1 MILNIF
7 RNTFK
12 GTLLAVSLGMVVVS
26 CTEHIDESDLYT
38 FTGEMMVDH
47 FENNPET
54 FSSYLQVLGMV
65 HPSKRSKSTMKE
77 LLDARGHYTCFA
89 PTNKAIEE
97 YMDSMLTIGKVS
109 SKDLAQL
116 PDSVAEDIVFNS
128 IIDNQIEEAYATTD
142 FQPGALQRTNMN
154 GRYVDISYS
163 NDSVTG
169 ISLIYVNTNSL
180 IITKD
185 IEVEN
190 GYIHAIDKVL
200 SPSTATVA
208 DLVETTPNTTIF
220 GHFLKTTGWDL
231 KLLEYKDKEYDL
243 ISGIIKTIE
252 EKFILVDIKNTIGI
266 LLKSEQ
272 IPNEVYHEGN
282 TIKCIIKEVS
292 KNSKGSQVVLSRADA
307 IFVKRLFEREVPEIA
322 QGLVE
327 IKAIAREAGERT
339 KMAVY
344 SRNDDV
350 DAIGA
355 CIGPRGS
362 RVQAVI
368 GEIKGE
374 KIDVFEWNDDI
385 GELVKNAL
393 APAEVKACFYANQLT
408 DPDLTEEQI
417 AEYEKYNKR
426 PLCVVVDDD
435 KLSIAIGKR
444 GKNAK
449 LAVKLTNRKI
459 DIKTQSEIDE
469 LGLDVDELVEQFRQ
483 DQVRIAKEKEQ
494 KKFLELQ
501 EEAARRKAEFEEE
514 LAANDTGFDE
524 TTIEE
529 MDETQ
534 VEEVVDIPKE
544 NLAETV
550 KEDVKPEPEKQPE
563 PEKEEEEVK
572 PVEKPKK
579 EPRKP
584 LTPKTEYKSKFEDFA
599 DASKKEE
606 EKTTV
611 RRRKKKDDEDR
622 RVRAEDLEKREYDE
636 KFKPV
641 YSDEELEEIEAQEAE
656 EMENSW
662 INDDDIDFDEYEDYY
677 EEN

>member
-1 MILNIF
+1 M
-7 RNTFK
+7 
-12 GTLLAVSLGMVVVS
+12 S
-26 CTEHIDESDLYT
+26 
-38 FTGEMMVDH
+38 
-47 FENNPET
+47 
-54 FSSYLQVLGMV
+54 
-65 HPSKRSKSTMKE
+65 
-77 LLDARGHYTCFA
+77 
-89 PTNKAIEE
+89 
-97 YMDSMLTIGKVS
+97 
-109 SKDLAQL
+109 
-116 PDSVAEDIVFNS
+116 
-128 IIDNQIEEAYATTD
+128 
-142 FQPGALQRTNMN
+142 
-154 GRYVDISYS
+154 
-163 NDSVTG
+163 G
-169 ISLIYVNTNSL
+169 ISLKNKNFIDGMRLFEEDRKVDPDFVLDTLKEAIAKTYQKHIDAPEAMVRVEIEKNEMHVYHQLIVVNDDTDTFDETLDILLSEAKKLNPDAKEGD
-180 IITKD
+180 IIEQ
-185 IEVEN
+185 EVDFKEIGRTSIN
-190 GYIHAIDKVL
+190 
-200 SPSTATVA
+200 VA
-208 DLVETTPNTTIF
+208 KQM
-220 GHFLKTTGWDL
+220 LKQRIKEYEKQRVYD
-231 KLLEYKDKEYDL
+231 EYKDKEYEL

-272 IPNEVYHEGN
+272 IPGETYREGQS
-282 TIKCIIKEVS
+282 IKCIIKEVS

-374 KIDVFEWNDDI
+374 KVDVFEWNDDI

-393 APAEVKACFYANQLT
+393 APAEVKACFYANELT
-408 DPDLTEEQI
+408 DPNLTEEQI
-417 AEYEKYNKR
+417 EDYEKYNRR
-426 PLCVVVDDD
+426 PLVVVVDDD
-435 KLSIAIGKR
+435 KLSVAIGKR

-459 DIKTQSEIDE
+459 DIKTQTEIDE
-469 LGLDVDELVEQFRQ
+469 LGLNVDELVASFRA

-514 LAANDTGFDE
+514 LAASDTGFDE
-524 TTIEE
+524 TTLEE
-529 MDETQ
+529 MEENH
-534 VEEVVDIPKE
+534 VEEVVEIPSE
-544 NLAETV
+544 NLAEVT
-550 KEDVKPEPEKQPE
+550 KEETPVEEVSEEKVEEVPEV
-563 PEKEEEEVK
+563 KEEEKVEVA

-584 LTPKTEYKSKFEDFA
+584 LTPKPEYKSKFEDFA
-599 DASKKEE
+599 GASKKEE
-606 EKTTV
+606 SKPETK
-611 RRRKKKDDEDR
+611 RRKKKDDEDR
-622 RVRAEDLEKREYDE
+622 RVRAEDLEKKEYDE

-641 YSDEELEEIEAQEAE
+641 YSDEELEEIEAQEME
-656 EMENSW
+656 EEENSW

-677 EEN
+677 KED